1 MKNKLFPIVAAIL
14 LLLACQKEENVE
26 INQASSV
33 QEFKTDELVQE
44 LISNNEYFINNMG
57 NPNEESIQLLKKSNL
72 NINEQ
77 IQLSKV
83 LGFKS
88 LSDYN
93 QFLKNQSELANAIKK
108 KYSFLERFSQNDI
121 QNLLKEVS
129 IDNLNSNKK
138 SLMLGSRCVEKF
150 KNCSRLSNIVYT
162 AEILGCTATA
172 MGIGA
177 LTGGVGG
184 VFFQLA
190 CGGTAI
196 EHLQA
201 MRTECQLDYEDC
213 IQ

>member
-1 MKNKLFPIVAAIL
+1 MKNKLFTIVVAIL
-14 LLLACQKEENVE
+14 LLLACRKEENVT
-26 INQASSV
+26 INQAASI

-44 LISNNEYFINNMG
+44 LISNNENFIDNMG
-57 NPNEESIQLLKKSNL
+57 SPNEESIQLLKKSKL
-72 NINEQ
+72 NNNEQ
-77 IQLSKV
+77 IQLSNV

-93 QFLKNQSELANAIKK
+93 QFLKNQSELANTIKK
-108 KYSFLERFSQNDI
+108 KYSFLEQFSKNDI
-121 QNLLKEVS
+121 QNLLKEVNFN
-129 IDNLNSNKK
+129 NLNSNKK
-138 SLMLGSRCVEKF
+138 SFMFGRRCGEKF
-150 KNCSRLSNIVYT
+150 KNCTRLSNIVYT

-201 MRTECQLDYEDC
+201 MRNECELDYQDC

>member
-1 MKNKLFPIVAAIL
+1 MKNKLFPIVTAIL
-14 LLLACQKEENVE
+14 LLLACQKDENVE

-33 QEFKTDELVQE
+33 QEFKTDELVLE

-77 IQLSKV
+77 IQLSNV

-93 QFLKNQSELANAIKK
+93 QFLKNQSVLANAIKK

>member
-1 MKNKLFPIVAAIL
+1 MKNKLFPIVMAIL
-14 LLLACQKEENVE
+14 LLLACQKEENIE
-26 INQASSV
+26 IKQASSV

-44 LISNNEYFINNMG
+44 LISNNEYFVNNMG
-57 NPNEESIQLLKKSNL
+57 SPNKESIQLIKKSNL
-72 NINEQ
+72 NNDEQ
-77 IQLSKV
+77 IQLSKL

-88 LSDYN
+88 LTDYN
-93 QFLKNQSELANAIKK
+93 KFLKNQSELANAIKK
-108 KYSFLERFSQNDI
+108 KYSFLEHFSQNDI
-121 QNLLKEVS
+121 QDLLMEVNF
-129 IDNLNSNKK
+129 DNLNSNKR
-138 SLMLGSRCVEKF
+138 SLMLGSRCIEKF

-184 VFFQLA
+184 VFFQLG
-190 CGGTAI
+190 CGGIAI

>member
-33 QEFKTDELVQE
+33 QEFKTDELVLE

-57 NPNEESIQLLKKSNL
+57 NPNEESIELLKKSNL

-77 IQLSKV
+77 IQLSNV

-93 QFLKNQSELANAIKK
+93 QFLKNQSVLANAIKK

>member
-1 MKNKLFPIVAAIL
+1 
-14 LLLACQKEENVE
+14 
-26 INQASSV
+26 
-33 QEFKTDELVQE
+33 
-44 LISNNEYFINNMG
+44 
-57 NPNEESIQLLKKSNL
+57 
-72 NINEQ
+72 
-77 IQLSKV
+77 
-83 LGFKS
+83 
-88 LSDYN
+88 
-93 QFLKNQSELANAIKK
+93 
-108 KYSFLERFSQNDI
+108 
-121 QNLLKEVS
+121 
-129 IDNLNSNKK
+129 
-138 SLMLGSRCVEKF
+138 MLGSRCAEKF

>member
-26 INQASSV
+26 INQASSI
-33 QEFKTDELVQE
+33 QEFKTDELVLE

>member
-1 MKNKLFPIVAAIL
+1 MKNKLFPIVTAML

-26 INQASSV
+26 INQAYSI

-44 LISNNEYFINNMG
+44 LISNNENFIDNMG
-57 NPNEESIQLLKKSNL
+57 SPNEESIQLLKKSKL
-72 NINEQ
+72 NNNEQ
-77 IQLSKV
+77 IQLSNV

-93 QFLKNQSELANAIKK
+93 QFLKNQSELANTIKK
-108 KYSFLERFSQNDI
+108 KYSFLEQFSKNDI
-121 QNLLKEVS
+121 QNLLKEVNFN
-129 IDNLNSNKK
+129 NLNSNKK
-138 SLMLGSRCVEKF
+138 SFMFGRRCGEKF
-150 KNCSRLSNIVYT
+150 KNCTRLSNIVYT

-172 MGIGA
+172 MGIGT

-201 MRTECQLDYEDC
+201 MRNECELDYQDC